1 MSKCLPARLQKL
13 RTQFTSPQE
22 TLRQVLNPPQTNIT
36 TTAYTIG
43 GVDQAHP
50 SMGVVTTSQV
60 TSGRF
65 LGPRGGMEA
74 LVSTTYAAKQ
84 KLKVGSTLDLNGRK
98 FRVVGLVNPPLGGQS
113 ADVYL
118 PLAQLQKLAAQ
129 AGLLVLDDVTL
140 AVLFSLVATLLDAP
154 DPVAVLEGLLTD
166 VGDHPGTV
174 VPGCALP
181 AEGVSTAC

>member
-1 MSKCLPARLQKL
+1 
-13 RTQFTSPQE
+13 
-22 TLRQVLNPPQTNIT
+22 

-129 AGLLVLDDVTL
+129 AGLANVLLVRATDSSRVG
-140 AVLFSLVATLLDAP
+140 AVEA
-154 DPVAVLEGLLTD
+154 EIKR
-166 VGDHPGTV
+166 
-174 VPGCALP
+174 AL
-181 AEGVSTAC
+181 